1 MGFSHEATFF
11 VLVALTA
18 TVAQLAYYSKRLP
31 DRMASHF
38 DIHRKPDNWLG
49 KGAFLGVYAA
59 TQIGLGLLAALV
71 VPLVTPT
78 LYYMVLVFELVFR
91 FNARPAQERLS
102 GMIWVYTV
110 VLVVATVGMA
120 FLLPG

>member
-71 VPLVTPT
+71 VPLVPLVPWWCLWRLT
-78 LYYMVLVFELVFR
+78 LSFPVT
-91 FNARPAQERLS
+91 
-102 GMIWVYTV
+102 ITTYTKNVQGV
-110 VLVVATVGMA
+110 V
-120 FLLPG
+120 